1 MGKLSKILA
10 PLAAVLAIAVAVLIF
25 MAYQLFL
32 KYEKR
37 ANDLAGG
44 LTKVAK
50 TIDKDGGTNTASKVT
65 FTPKAT
71 ETSPDSGTLSWTDYK
86 VDSSKLTGATNALDQ
101 AANKLV
107 EQRNDLASG
116 VLETA
121 KFIGL
126 SPEVISL
133 ESLQQVEGYAE
144 PVATAGN
151 YAKAF
156 KQRNDMLVKYV
167 QGYGKTLSS
176 KNTGKIA
183 ALPASDGKGG
193 FASTQ
198 LEDPLKEIQTQI
210 DEVLKRKKFYE
221 QSIGSIKK
229 ILKDHEGWKSNPASV
244 TGSKYA
250 EVLKDLAH
258 DLGVV
263 NGKLVELKKVR
274 KDLEEANATIR
285 EREDEIAKLNA
296 EMKKKQAEFDAI
308 LKKYN
313 INTEEEELVK
323 PALTSIEQV
332 DVSVKG
338 SVLLANDTWNYVVI
352 NLGNRAVVVGTKVII
367 SRNGKYLASGE
378 VIEGMKGA
386 GNDAPT
392 VPDDCSL
399 VNLTRRIEGE
409 SLVGA
414 DVYIGNLNQEDK

>member
-32 KYEKR
+32 KYERR
-37 ANDLAGG
+37 ANDLASG
-44 LTKVAK
+44 LTKIAK
-50 TIDKDGGTNTASKVT
+50 IVDKDGGTDTASKVT
-65 FTPKAT
+65 FTAKAT

-86 VDSSKLTGATNALDQ
+86 LDTSKLTGAINALDQ

-126 SPEVISL
+126 SPDVISL
-133 ESLQQVEGYAE
+133 ESLQQVENYPD
-144 PVATAGN
+144 PVATAGK

-156 KQRNDMLVKYV
+156 KERNDVMVKYV
-167 QGYGKTLSS
+167 RGYGKTLGA
-176 KNTGKIA
+176 KNTGKVEV
-183 ALPASDGKGG
+183 LPDSDGKGG

-198 LEDPLKEIQTQI
+198 LEAPLKEIQTQI
-210 DEVLKRKKFYE
+210 DEVLKRKKHYE
-221 QSIGSIKK
+221 QSIASIKK
-229 ILKDHEGWKSNPASV
+229 ILDEHEDWKSNPASV
-244 TGSKYA
+244 TGSKYI
-250 EVLKDLAH
+250 EVLKDLSF
-258 DLGVV
+258 DLDVV
-263 NGKLVELKKVR
+263 NAKLKELKKVR

-296 EMKKKQAEFDAI
+296 EMKKMKAEHEAI
-308 LKKYN
+308 LKKYH
-313 INTEEEELVK
+313 IDAEDDELVK

-338 SVLLANDTWNYVVI
+338 SVLVANDTWNYVVVS
-352 NLGNRAVVVGTKVII
+352 LGNRAVVVGTKVII

-378 VIEGMKGA
+378 VVEATKKP
-386 GNDAPT
+386 NDDAIT
-392 VPDDCSL
+392 LPDECSL
-399 VNLTRRIEGE
+399 VNLSRRVGSEN
-409 SLVGA
+409 LVGA
-414 DVYIGNLNQEDK
+414 DVFIGNLLQEEK